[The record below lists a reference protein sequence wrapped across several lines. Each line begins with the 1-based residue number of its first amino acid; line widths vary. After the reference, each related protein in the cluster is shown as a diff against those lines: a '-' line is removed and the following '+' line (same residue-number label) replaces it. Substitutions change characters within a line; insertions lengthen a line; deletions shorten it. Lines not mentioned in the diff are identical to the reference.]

1 MGEWWRELTA
11 AEVEAVGTLARSRTA
26 PMRAVQRARMV
37 WRAHEGAGLSAIA
50 ADLGVARGT
59 VGLWL
64 RRFAERG
71 LDGLADAP
79 RAGRPPTYTAE
90 QVGEVVAASLTDP
103 RELGLPFA
111 CWTLDR
117 LVAYLAEARGIAI
130 KRSRVGELLQAEGL
144 RWRAQEGW
152 FGERVDPEFARKR
165 GRSPRSTPRRR
176 AAASSSASMRWAP
189 RRPRA
194 SPVAAS

>member
-1 MGEWWRELTA
+1 MGGWWRELTA

-26 PMRAVQRARMV
+26 PVRAVQRARMV
-37 WRAHEGAGLSAIA
+37 WRAHEGAGVSAIA
-50 ADLGVARGT
+50 AEVGVARGT
-59 VGLWL
+59 VALWL

-71 LDGLADAP
+71 SDGLADAP
-79 RAGRPPTYTAE
+79 RAGRPPTYSAE

-117 LVAYLAEARGIAI
+117 LVAYLAEARGIPI
-130 KRSRVGELLQAEGL
+130 KRSRAGELLQAEGL
-144 RWRAQEGW
+144 RWRAEEGW

-165 GRSPRSTPRRR
+165 GRSRSSTRPRRT
-176 AAASSSASMRWAP
+176 AASSSASTRWAR